1 MDGAFYDNLA
11 SQPTADDVAAGA
23 LTIDL
28 GALRQN
34 YLVLKAHLP
43 QTNIAAVVKADAYGL
58 GMAQVAPS
66 LFDAGCRDFFVA
78 QLGEALALR
87 WLLPKTARIFALN
100 GLQPGTE
107 LSCASAEIIPVL
119 NSLDQAKRWST
130 VAQELGAK
138 LPAALQFDT
147 GMARLGLSE
156 SETEQLIGNPSLL
169 DDVDVLFLLSH
180 LASAD
185 EPENGQNSYQVRAV
199 QNLALRFPGLGV
211 CLANSAGIFLDLGHK
226 DIMARPGLALYG
238 GAPIT
243 DSPNPMRPVVRLDVG
258 VIQTRDV
265 PAGTRVG
272 YGGSYV
278 TGKSTS
284 IATIAAG
291 YADGL
296 PHQLSNRGAV
306 FFDDTRLPIVGR
318 VSMDTITI
326 DVSAL
331 PPGTLQPGSMVE
343 IIGPH
348 QTLEDVAANAGT
360 ISYEILTRLGRRYRR
375 HYC

>member
-1 MDGAFYDNLA
+1 MDGAFYGSPA
-11 SQPTADDVAAGA
+11 IQTTADDVAAGV

-28 GALRQN
+28 RALCRN
-34 YLVLKAHLP
+34 YLQIKARLP
-43 QTNIAAVVKADAYGL
+43 KTRIAAVVKADAYGL
-58 GMAQVAPS
+58 GMAHVAPA
-66 LFDAGCRDFFVA
+66 LFDTGCRDFFVA

-87 WLLPKTARIFALN
+87 EFLPKAARIYLLN

-107 LSCASAEIIPVL
+107 ARCASADITPVL
-119 NSLDQAKRWST
+119 NSLDQTRRWST
-130 VAQELGAK
+130 VAQEFGAK
-138 LPAALQFDT
+138 LPAVLQFDT
-147 GMARLGLSE
+147 GMSRLGLSE
-156 SETEQLIGNPSLL
+156 CETEELIGNPSLL
-169 DDVDVLFLLSH
+169 RDVDVLFLMSH

-185 EPENGQNSYQVRAV
+185 EPENPQNSCQVRAV
-199 QNLALRFPGLGV
+199 QSLAWRFPELGV
-211 CLANSAGIFLDLGHK
+211 CVANSAGVFLDLGLNGF
-226 DIMARPGLALYG
+226 MARAGLALYG
-238 GAPIT
+238 GAPT
-243 DSPNPMRPVVRLDVG
+243 AGTPNPMQPIVRLDVG

-265 PAGTRVG
+265 PAETRVG

-278 TGKSTS
+278 TKTRAS

-296 PHQLSNRGAV
+296 PHQLSNRGAAYLG
-306 FFDDTRLPIVGR
+306 DTKLPIVGR

-326 DVSAL
+326 DISAL

-348 QTLEDVAANAGT
+348 QTLEDVAAHADT
-360 ISYEILTRLGRRYRR
+360 ISYEILTRLGRRYLR